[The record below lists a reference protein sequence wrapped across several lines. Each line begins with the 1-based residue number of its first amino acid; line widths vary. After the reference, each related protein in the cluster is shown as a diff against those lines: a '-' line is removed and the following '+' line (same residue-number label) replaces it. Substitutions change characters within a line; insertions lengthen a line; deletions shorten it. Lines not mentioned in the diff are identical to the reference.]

1 MSLSFLEFLQIPQVF
16 DEFGRPLGGGQ
27 KRAGTLSRLQNAQK
41 GVSRRMNRT
50 AEPMPSRM
58 RSDSALVTDLVTVLL
73 SHPAGLRRWSV
84 MRAMRMRAEKANR
97 EVTPKFEDDV
107 ERVFRRHCTGDSV
120 RAGLA
125 TPLDELFHRPK
136 ESVGEVW
143 AANTAA
149 SRAYLSARGFDTGR

>member
-1 MSLSFLEFLQIPQVF
+1 
-16 DEFGRPLGGGQ
+16 
-27 KRAGTLSRLQNAQK
+27 
-41 GVSRRMNRT
+41 
-50 AEPMPSRM
+50 MPSRM
-58 RSDSALVTDLVTVLL
+58 RSDSALVSDLVTVLL

-84 MRAMRMRAEKANR
+84 MRAMRTRAEKANR

-120 RAGLA
+120 RAGLS
-125 TPLDELFHRPK
+125 TQLDELFHRPK

-149 SRAYLSARGFDTGR
+149 SRAYLSARGLS